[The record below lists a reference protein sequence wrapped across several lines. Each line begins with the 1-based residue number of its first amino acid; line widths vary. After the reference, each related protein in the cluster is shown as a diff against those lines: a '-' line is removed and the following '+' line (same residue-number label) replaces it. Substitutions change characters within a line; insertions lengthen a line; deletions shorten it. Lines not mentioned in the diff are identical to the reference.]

1 MPTPPAPR
9 RTLTDSSSVS
19 FAPRTP
25 ADDVRELE
33 TALALATH
41 QVAAL
46 AAGVEATVSEAI
58 VRLERAVAD
67 AEARLAAAAER
78 LANS

>member
-1 MPTPPAPR
+1 VPTPPAPR
-9 RTLTDSSSVS
+9 RTLTDSSSLPA

-46 AAGVEATVSEAI
+46 AAGLEATVSEAI
-58 VRLERAVAD
+58 ARLEQAVVD
-67 AEARLAAAAER
+67 AETRLAAAAAR
-78 LANS
+78 LAT